1 VIRLGGV
8 RAHDDAAAKS
18 SAKPAAAKPAGA
30 AVTKHW
36 AKQPPAQRK
45 ALLATY
51 AQVRKALPSASEKFA
66 WGMPTLDIGGNS
78 VIHIEGFKNHN
89 SIFPGNAALAKALA
103 PYLKAHTITK
113 GTIHFDREKA
123 FPPATLR
130 RIIRY
135 RVEQI
140 NESYPKK
147 SGEFKVFYDNGRL
160 KAQGRYKNGRMHGA
174 WQFFRKDGVKLR
186 SGNFKDGKRTGKWI
200 TYDAKGRPYK
210 TTEF

>member
-1 VIRLGGV
+1 MSSVKRS
-8 RAHDDAAAKS
+8 AAAAKRAA
-18 SAKPAAAKPAGA
+18 AKAAAAKPAA

-36 AKQPPAQRK
+36 AKRPPAQRK

-51 AQVRKALPSASEKFA
+51 AQVHKALPGATEKFA

-103 PYLKAHTITK
+103 PYLKNHTITK
-113 GTIHFDREKA
+113 GTIHFDRDKP

-147 SGEFKVFYDNGRL
+147 SGEFKVFYENGRL

-186 SGNFKDGKRTGKWI
+186 SGNFKDGNRTGKWI
-200 TYDAKGRPYK
+200 TYDTKGRPYK